1 MILAAPTIPFILVP
15 GIALALSRFVC
26 MFRLPLNRAAIGFV
40 YLIAIVLPS
49 VGGVRLESKVCRS
62 LILSGGPSRL

>member
-15 GIALALSRFVC
+15 GIALALLRFVC
-26 MFRLPLNRAAIGFV
+26 SGCRLTRRHRFRLFNCDCVAVRR
-40 YLIAIVLPS
+40 
-49 VGGVRLESKVCRS
+49 GVRLESKVCRS

>member
-26 MFRLPLNRAAIGFV
+26 SGCR
-40 YLIAIVLPS
+40 LIAPPS
-49 VGGVRLESKVCRS
+49 VSS
-62 LILSGGPSRL
+62 I

>member
-15 GIALALSRFVC
+15 GIALALLRFVC
-26 MFRLPLNRAAIGFV
+26 SGCRLTRRHRVRSFNCDCM
-40 YLIAIVLPS
+40 PS
-49 VGGVRLESKVCRS
+49 EGGLRLESEACRS